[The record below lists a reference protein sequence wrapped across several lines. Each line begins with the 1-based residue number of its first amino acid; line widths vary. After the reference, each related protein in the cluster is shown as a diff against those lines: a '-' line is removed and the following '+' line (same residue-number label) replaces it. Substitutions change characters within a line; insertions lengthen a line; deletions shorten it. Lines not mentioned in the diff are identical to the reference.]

1 MTTTRRHLLWF
12 GASLFAACGFPIELM
27 AQDTKPISIVTPYV
41 RATPPAARVGGG
53 YMIIRNNSSA
63 PDRLLSVTS
72 PAAKSVEIHNSVIEG
87 GIAKMRHLGDGLAV
101 PAKADTVLGPGA
113 LHLMFMEPTAPFVVG
128 RLIPVVLVFERVG
141 AIETVFEVRAMG
153 R

>member
-1 MTTTRRHLLWF
+1 MTTTRRHILWL
-12 GASLFAACGFPIELM
+12 GASLFAACGLPTELT
-27 AQDTKPISIVTPYV
+27 AQDTKSISIVTPYV

-53 YMIIRNNSSA
+53 YMTIRNSGSA
-63 PDRLLSVTS
+63 PDRLLSVS
-72 PAAKSVEIHNSVIEG
+72 SSAAKSVEIHNSVIEG
-87 GIAKMRHLGDGLAV
+87 GIAKMRHLGEGLAI

-141 AIETVFEVRAMG
+141 AIETIFE
-153 R
+153 